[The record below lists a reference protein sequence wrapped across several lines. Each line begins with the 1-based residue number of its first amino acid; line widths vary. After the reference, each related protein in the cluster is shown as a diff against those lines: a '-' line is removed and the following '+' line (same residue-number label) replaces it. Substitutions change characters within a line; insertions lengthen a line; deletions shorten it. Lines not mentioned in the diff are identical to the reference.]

1 MCDASDYVVG
11 AVLGQR
17 KDKKPYMIY
26 YASKTLNSAQM
37 NYTTTEKELLAVVF
51 ACEKFRSY
59 LVGSPVIVFSD
70 HAALKY
76 LLSKKDSKARLVRW
90 ILLLQEFDIT
100 IKDKKGTENVVADHL
115 SRLTTDSRSD
125 ITPIDDYFPD
135 ESLFSIS
142 TMPWYANIV
151 NFLVSGQLPAH
162 WSTQDKRKFLN
173 EVKNFYWDDPYLFKY
188 CPDQIFRRCIPDN
201 EVSSV
206 IKFCHSEACGGHFS
220 SRKTTAKILQSGFY
234 WPTMFKDTHAFC
246 KICENCQKL
255 GSISKRHMM
264 PLNPILVI
272 EIFDCWGID
281 FMGPFPP
288 SFGFM
293 YILVAVDYVS
303 KWIEAIPS
311 RNNDHKTV
319 IKFLKENIL
328 SRFGIPRAMISDG
341 GTHFCNKSFESL
353 MKKYGITHKVA
364 TPYHPQTSGQV
375 ELANREIKQILEKT
389 VNPNRKDW
397 SLRLNDALWAY
408 RTAYKTSLGMS
419 PYRLVYGKPCHLPVE
434 LEHKA
439 YWAIKAFNSNLDDA
453 SQLRK
458 LQINELEEIRN
469 DAYENSRIHK
479 ARIKEFHDKK
489 ILRKTFNVGQKVLL
503 YNSRLHLF
511 PGKLRSRWS
520 GPFIVKH
527 VYPYGACDIE
537 NPKNGNVFKVNGHR
551 LKVYFDNFSVEND
564 SIELGDPVYKD

>member
-1 MCDASDYVVG
+1 
-11 AVLGQR
+11 
-17 KDKKPYMIY
+17 
-26 YASKTLNSAQM
+26 
-37 NYTTTEKELLAVVF
+37 
-51 ACEKFRSY
+51 
-59 LVGSPVIVFSD
+59 
-70 HAALKY
+70 LKY

-135 ESLFSIS
+135 ESLFSVS
-142 TMPWYANIV
+142 TMPWFANIV
-151 NFLVSGQLPAH
+151 NFLVSGYLPAH

-220 SRKTTAKILQSGFY
+220 SKKTTAKILQSGFY